1 MSGASLKGFI
11 KRRLPREPVRVG
23 VIGVGRFGENHVR
36 AYVESP
42 FSELVAIVDVDQ
54 QRAHALASK
63 YNIERCFTDF
73 QELLDCTD
81 VQAVSIATP
90 ADLHAGPA
98 IAAAEAG
105 KHILLEKPIAT
116 TLQDAEA
123 IIEAA
128 RKNRCKLMVGHML
141 RFEVNCT
148 SIHSALAEGAVGSPV
163 AVISRFNNPITEARY
178 AGQHVSPILHM
189 MIHTIDLS
197 LWYMNR
203 APTRVFCTAARGRVH
218 AELGHLDGCVVTID
232 FKDGGLAVN
241 ESFWCL
247 PERFAD
253 WRVPQTLVPQV
264 SDMQLEVICTD
275 GVLYLDA
282 PVTRLRICDSE
293 GWKFPQTTFRPIV
306 RGELHGA
313 FREEIQQF
321 LICCSSE
328 EEPLVSGQ
336 DAIAALR
343 VALAA
348 EESLESNAPVML
360 DVSFDD

>member
-1 MSGASLKGFI
+1 MSGSSTHGIAMG
-11 KRRLPREPVRVG
+11 RMPRDPVRVG

-36 AYVESP
+36 AYAESP
-42 FSELVAIVDVDQ
+42 YSELVAIADVDAG
-54 QRAHALASK
+54 RTHDVATKYGVERSFEDHEALLAW
-63 YNIERCFTDF
+63 TH
-73 QELLDCTD
+73 

-90 ADLHAGPA
+90 AHLHTELA

-116 TLQDAEA
+116 TLQDAVA
-123 IIEAA
+123 IVEAA
-128 RKNRCKLMVGHML
+128 RKNRVKLMVGHML

-148 SIHSALAEGAVGSPV
+148 AIHSALAEGTMGSPV
-163 AVISRFNNPITEARY
+163 AVISRFNNPSTEARY

-197 LWYMNR
+197 LWYMNSV
-203 APTRVFCTAARGRVH
+203 PTRVFCTAARGRVH
-218 AELGHLDGCVVTID
+218 AELNHLDGCVVTID
-232 FKDGGLAVN
+232 FQDGGLAVA

-247 PERFAD
+247 PERYAN
-253 WRVPQTLVPQV
+253 WRVPQTWAPLV
-264 SDMQLEVICTD
+264 SDMQLEVLCTD

-282 PVTRLRICDSE
+282 PVTRLRMCDSE

-313 FREEIQQF
+313 FREEIRQF
-321 LICCSSE
+321 LICCMGRR
-328 EEPLVSGQ
+328 EPLVNGE
-336 DAIAALR
+336 DAISALR

-348 EESLESNAPVML
+348 EESLKSNAPVML
-360 DVSFDD
+360 M